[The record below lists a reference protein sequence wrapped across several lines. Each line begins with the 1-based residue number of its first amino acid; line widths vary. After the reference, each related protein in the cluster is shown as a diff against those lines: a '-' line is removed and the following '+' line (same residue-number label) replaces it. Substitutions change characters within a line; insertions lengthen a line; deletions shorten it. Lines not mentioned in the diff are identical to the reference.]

1 MITDVDRHDT
11 DHFALS
17 QYRNVS
23 VLSST
28 LKRGLLFLLLLIY
41 ALNFARE
48 MKSTSLQFEL
58 CFTRHF
64 FLLKAT

>member
-28 LKRGLLFLLLLIY
+28 LKRGLFLLLLIY

-48 MKSTSLQFEL
+48 MNSTSLQFEL